1 MSDHRKT
8 TSSNTSTK
16 PSDKVNTYKED
27 TVNGNTTLVKNVNN
41 NQMSL
46 EELRKSKG
54 FRDLGDMLYID

>member
-8 TSSNTSTK
+8 TPSTTSAK
-16 PSDKVNTYKED
+16 PFDKVNTYKVG
-27 TVNGNTTLVKNVNN
+27 TVNVITKKKKKNK

-46 EELRKSKG
+46 EELRKSKA

>member
-1 MSDHRKT
+1 MSDHVKT
-8 TSSNTSTK
+8 ASSNTSTK
-16 PSDKVNTYKED
+16 PSDRVNTYKED
-27 TVNGNTTLVKNVNN
+27 TVNGTTKNVKNINK

>member
-1 MSDHRKT
+1 MSDHGKT

-27 TVNGNTTLVKNVNN
+27 TVNGTTKNVKNINK